1 MPNGSHAF
9 FRFYDPNFSIEVA
22 TMSDDEQRS
31 LIMGPCHQWLSKQRE
46 ATNTKPTQVG
56 SDKSFPWWEVPDTV
70 VRKLSEKDKSVLIA
84 NSVKWLRENHA
95 DLYFSLPEPA
105 AKAKVARLVA
115 KHQAEFGSL
124 NSYIKNVLDKEVYR

>member
-84 NSVKWLRENHA
+84 NSVKCLGRIMPIFTSHCQSQQPKPKLHAWLQ
-95 DLYFSLPEPA
+95 ST
-105 AKAKVARLVA
+105 K
-115 KHQAEFGSL
+115 L
-124 NSYIKNVLDKEVYR
+124 NSAP